1 VAYTLVTGMP
11 LHEKYLDNV
20 LASPQ
25 AVLLSEKFEHF
36 DANFTGTGDTLSAAL
51 AALLAGGL
59 DLQSATSEALNYLD
73 QCLDAAFAPGMG
85 HLVPDRL
92 FWAQPQEPD
101 EDGEGGEQTHRS
113 CPSATGA
120 GPVQGIRGDRSR
132 EGGQPGIVRRAGN
145 PTVASGTPLA

>member
-1 VAYTLVTGMP
+1 
-11 LHEKYLDNV
+11 

-101 EDGEGGEQTHRS
+101 EDGEGGEISTI
-113 CPSATGA
+113 ATA
-120 GPVQGIRGDRSR
+120 SSPL
-132 EGGQPGIVRRAGN
+132 
-145 PTVASGTPLA
+145 PTTSDYFELPPHGTKQ

>member
-1 VAYTLVTGMP
+1 LVTGMP

-101 EDGEGGEQTHRS
+101 EDDEGDGGE
-113 CPSATGA
+113 PSRKISTA
-120 GPVQGIRGDRSR
+120 
-132 EGGQPGIVRRAGN
+132 
-145 PTVASGTPLA
+145 ASPLTTTSDYFELPPHGTKQ